1 MKLEQSVSNVKGE
14 ILTTVYDRTPLE
26 CASLCLQWSDGQRC
40 QGFRYEL
47 KTCSLITLKDAGTT
61 LPWNIN
67 SLLYIRGKIFRSK
80 T

>member
-1 MKLEQSVSNVKGE
+1 MKFEQSVSNVKGE

-61 LPWNIN
+61 LYNNITTVM
-67 SLLYIRGKIFRSK
+67 YIRGNIFNF
-80 T
+80 

>member
-14 ILTTVYDRTPLE
+14 ILTTVYDRSPLE
-26 CASLCLQWSDGQRC
+26 CASLCLQWSGSQRC

-61 LPWNIN
+61 LYKNITAVM
-67 SLLYIRGKIFRSK
+67 YIRGKIFNF
-80 T
+80 

>member
-1 MKLEQSVSNVKGE
+1 MKFEQSVSNVKGE

-47 KTCSLITLKDAGTT
+47 KTCSLITLKAAGTT
-61 LPWNIN
+61 LYNNITTVM
-67 SLLYIRGKIFRSK
+67 YIRGNIFNF
-80 T
+80 